1 MLQYFLRAFT
11 SFWFLSIT
19 MWYSNYL
26 FTVENSNPGILC
38 FAHSYMSS
46 KWQNVDQNPRP
57 LTLKTGVSFFFK
69 HLLKIFFIDY
79 AITVVPFFLPITPLH
94 PAPPLPPAFPPPQ
107 FMSMG
112 RTYKFCAFSISYTV
126 LNLLLSVLCLP
137 IMLLIPYTFFPHSP
151 SNPFPLIT
159 LHVISIFVNLF
170 LFQLFAQFI
179 FVFVFFRFHC
189 GQL

>member
-46 KWQNVDQNPRP
+46 KWQNEDQNPRP

-79 AITVVPFFLPITPLH
+79 AITVVPFFPLYSPLPCTASHH
-94 PAPPLPPAFPPPQ
+94 PPALPPLNQ
-107 FMSMG
+107 FMSTG
-112 RTYKFCAFSISYTV
+112 HTYNFFGFSISHTI
-126 LNLLLSVLCLP
+126 LN
-137 IMLLIPYTFFPHSP
+137 I
-151 SNPFPLIT
+151 
-159 LHVISIFVNLF
+159 LF
-170 LFQLFAQFI
+170 
-179 FVFVFFRFHC
+179 
-189 GQL
+189 